1 MPIHWELGSTTL
13 FLHHDSKDFTVL
25 AGWAGFKLQTQ
36 RGKAPGL
43 YRCREKPR
51 SDSLA
56 STLRQQEKPGRTR
69 AQQTKEFYPEG
80 IYLYLYQGV
89 PHGER
94 SRTLLSQRFKCT
106 SCVSYVS
113 RGETSK
119 PSTRDSL
126 GTTTL
131 SVRADASGV
140 DDFSGYTGDLKRQH
154 LVITTWGTEQLN
166 RLNETVIIAVFHH
179 HSKTQHNM
187 PVR

>member
-1 MPIHWELGSTTL
+1 M
-13 FLHHDSKDFTVL
+13 L

-36 RGKAPGL
+36 RGKAPGV
-43 YRCREKPR
+43 YRCPEEPR

-56 STLRQQEKPGRTR
+56 STLWQREKTGRTR
-69 AQQTKEFYPEG
+69 AQQTEEFYPEG
-80 IYLYLYQGV
+80 IYLDLYHGV
-89 PHGER
+89 SCGER

-106 SCVSYVS
+106 SCVSHAS

-119 PSTRDSL
+119 PSARDSL

-166 RLNETVIIAVFHH
+166 RLNETVIIAAFHH
-179 HSKTQHNM
+179 HSKTRHNV